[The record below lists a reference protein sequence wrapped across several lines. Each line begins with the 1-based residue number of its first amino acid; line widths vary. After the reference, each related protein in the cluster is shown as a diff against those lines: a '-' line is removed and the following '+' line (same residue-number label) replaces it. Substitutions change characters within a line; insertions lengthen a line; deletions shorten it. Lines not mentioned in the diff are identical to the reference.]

1 MSNRR
6 IDDEKLDKISGG
18 VRPENTEVVLSLNPE
33 ERLKEKV
40 DLEKEL
46 TVRLRTDIIK
56 EDAPAMLADP
66 LTNSKF
72 IKENDSLFGKLLR
85 KFKIKNLKE

>member
-18 VRPENTEVVLSLNPE
+18 ARPENTEIALSLNPE
-33 ERLKEKV
+33 ERLKEKA

-46 TVRLRTDIIK
+46 TVRLKTDIIK

-66 LTNSKF
+66 LANSKF

-85 KFKIKNLKE
+85 KLKIRI

>member
-33 ERLKEKV
+33 ERLKEKA

-66 LTNSKF
+66 LANSKF